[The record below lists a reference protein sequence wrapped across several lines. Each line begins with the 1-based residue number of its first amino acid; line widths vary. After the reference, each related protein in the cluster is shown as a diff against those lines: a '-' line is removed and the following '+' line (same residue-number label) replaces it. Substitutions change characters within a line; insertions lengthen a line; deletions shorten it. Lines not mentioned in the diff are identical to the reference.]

1 MHRSLAN
8 EVIKLYAMEISQ
20 LLSHLLTHKLLKV
33 PLKRLKVDL
42 IRVICCGILKANHLE
57 VGLLQI
63 DSRTVFDDIAEH
75 VDIDL
80 GHVLELRLHRSE
92 EFTQRSRLVLG
103 HRSLKG

>member
-1 MHRSLAN
+1 LSK
-8 EVIKLYAMEISQ
+8 EVIKLYVIDISQ

-33 PLKRLKVDL
+33 PLKRLKVDR
-42 IRVICCGILKANHLE
+42 IRVICCGILKDNHLE

-63 DSRTVFDDIAEH
+63 DLRTFFDDIVEC

-80 GHVLELRLHRSE
+80 GHVLELGLHRSE
-92 EFTQRSRLVLG
+92 EFTQRPRLELS

>member
-1 MHRSLAN
+1 MPK
-8 EVIKLYAMEISQ
+8 EVIKLYVIDISQ

-33 PLKRLKVDL
+33 PLKRLKVDQ
-42 IRVICCGILKANHLE
+42 IRVICCGILKDNHLE

-63 DSRTVFDDIAEH
+63 DSRTVFDDIFEY

-92 EFTQRSRLVLG
+92 EFTQRPRLVLG
-103 HRSLKG
+103 HRTLKG